1 MNTKKGAIYLLKL
14 SNLTKKIALYNLID
28 QEESSKLP
36 DSPGIIEESLQELVN
51 SDITCINISRDK
63 KV

>member
-36 DSPGIIEESLQELVN
+36 HSPGILEESLQELVD
-51 SDITCINISRDK
+51 SDITQH
-63 KV
+63 